1 MNIKVGPSGAELLE
15 AITSGRG
22 TPRTRFAPAPTGYLH
37 LGHVVNAVLVWG
49 IARAT
54 QGTVLL
60 RVEDHDATRCRPEY
74 LDAMLEDLAWLGL
87 APDKGG
93 PPHVIRQSK
102 RTSLYDGALAQ
113 LDAAGLV
120 YACDCSRRLLE
131 ELAPHEANQERPYPG
146 RCRDRNLPR
155 TAGHGLRVRLPD
167 AAVTFDDLLLGAQQQ
182 VPSTQCGDLLIRD
195 RLGQWTYQFAVVVD
209 DLRQG
214 VDLVIRGQDLLASTG
229 RQVLLGQLL
238 GRPEPPRYL
247 HHALIRRPDGTKLS
261 KSDGATGIREL
272 REAGQSAANVLGFA
286 SVHAG
291 LIEERRPVTAAELP
305 AMIARAPRFLDAT
318 RTDR

>member
-1 MNIKVGPSGAELLE
+1 LNIKVGPTGAEVLQ

-22 TPRTRFAPAPTGYLH
+22 APRTRFAPAPTGYLH

-87 APDKGG
+87 VPDKGG
-93 PPHVIRQSK
+93 LPHVIRQSR
-102 RTSLYDGALAQ
+102 RTALYEGALAQ

-131 ELAPHEANQERPYPG
+131 DLAPHEANEERPYPG

-167 AAVTFDDLLLGAQQQ
+167 TAVTFDDLLLGSREQ
-182 VPSTQCGDLLIRD
+182 VPSAQCGDLLIRD

-214 VDLVIRGQDLLASTG
+214 VDLVVRGQDLLSSTG
-229 RQVLLGQLL
+229 RQLLLGQLL
-238 GRPEPPRYL
+238 GRTEAPLYL
-247 HHALIRRPDGTKLS
+247 HHALIRRPDGIKLS

-272 REAGQSAANVLGFA
+272 RASGLSAADVLGLAVF
-286 SVHAG
+286 HAG
-291 LIEERRPVTAAELP
+291 IAEQRPVTAAELP
-305 AMIARAPRFLDAT
+305 AMIAHAPPLLDAT
-318 RTDR
+318 RTDG